1 MKIIDWYI
9 LKRYLATF
17 ALMLALFVPIGIMVD
32 ISENVDK
39 MIENRAPMSDILL
52 YYYHFTLHY
61 ANLLFPFFLFL
72 SIIWFTSKLAN
83 NTEIIAI
90 LSSGVSFMRFLRP
103 YLIGATLVAIVVFF
117 MGMFIV
123 PKASKGYNEFR
134 HTYITKNR
142 DKPGSVSLFNQIND
156 DEIIYVRSFS
166 PVTNTGNDFTLEHF
180 DGNRLKYKISAT
192 SISFK
197 DTIFQLTNYVKRTIG
212 EGDDVLEKER
222 KLDTMFSFK
231 LEDLVP
237 VSYVADTKNLIE
249 LNAFIEREKQ
259 KGSGN
264 ISMYQFNLYKRWS
277 APLTAFILTL
287 IAVAVSSMKRRGGM
301 GINLIFGISLA
312 FIFIFFDKVFGVL
325 AEQSGF
331 PPLLAV
337 AIPVLFFGVLAVVLV
352 RNARR

>member
-1 MKIIDWYI
+1 
-9 LKRYLATF
+9 
-17 ALMLALFVPIGIMVD
+17 MLALFVPIGIMVD

-39 MIENRAPMSDILL
+39 MIENRAPLHEILM

-103 YLIGATLVAIVVFF
+103 YLIGATLVAIAVFF

-123 PKASKGYNEFR
+123 PQASKGYNEFR
-134 HTYITKNR
+134 QVFIHKNR
-142 DKPGSVSLFNQIND
+142 DQPNMQSLYNQIND
-156 DEIIYVRSFS
+156 DEIIYVKSFNE
-166 PVTNTGNDFTLEHF
+166 TTKTGQDFTLEHF
-180 DGNRLKYKISAT
+180 KGNKMVYKISAT
-192 SISFK
+192 SITFRDS
-197 DTIFQLTNYVKRTIG
+197 TYLLTNYMKRIVG
-212 EGDDVLEKER
+212 EREDVIEKER
-222 KLDTMFSFK
+222 SKDTMFSFK

-249 LNAFIEREKQ
+249 LNAFIEREKL

-264 ISMYQFNLYKRWS
+264 ISTYQFNLYKRWS

-331 PPLLAV
+331 PPMLAV
-337 AIPVLFFGVLAVVLV
+337 AIPIVVFGLLAVVLL

>member
-1 MKIIDWYI
+1 
-9 LKRYLATF
+9 
-17 ALMLALFVPIGIMVD
+17 MLVLFVPIGIMID

-39 MIENRAPMSDILL
+39 MIEQQAPMSAILW
-52 YYYHFTLHY
+52 YYFHFTLHY

-123 PKASKGYNEFR
+123 PQASKGYNEFR
-134 HTYITKNR
+134 QVYIHKNR
-142 DKPGSVSLFNQIND
+142 NNNKNNRALFNQIND
-156 DEIIYVRSFS
+156 NEIIYVRSFNKS
-166 PVTNTGNDFTLEHF
+166 NATGYDFTLEHF
-180 DGNRLKYKISAT
+180 DGNRMVYKIAAQ
-192 SISFK
+192 SIKIK
-197 DTIFQLTNYVKRTIG
+197 DSVYTLNNYVKRTIG
-212 EGDDVLEKER
+212 EREDIIETKR
-222 KLDTMFSFK
+222 KKDTLFEFK
-231 LEDLVP
+231 AEDLVP
-237 VSYVADTKNLIE
+237 VSYVADTKNLLE
-249 LNAFIEREKQ
+249 LNTFIEREKL
-259 KGSGN
+259 KGSAN

-301 GINLIFGISLA
+301 GINLLFGVAVA

-331 PPLLAV
+331 PPMLAV
-337 AIPVLFFGVLAVVLV
+337 AIPIVFFGLLAVVLV

>member
-1 MKIIDWYI
+1 
-9 LKRYLATF
+9 
-17 ALMLALFVPIGIMVD
+17 MLFLFVPIGIMVD
-32 ISENVDK
+32 LSENVDK
-39 MIENRAPMSDILL
+39 MIENSAPMSEILN
-52 YYYHFTLHY
+52 YYFHFTLHY

-90 LSSGVSFMRFLRP
+90 LSSGVSFTRFLRP

-123 PKASKGYNEFR
+123 PQASKGYNEFR
-134 HTYITKNR
+134 NNYINR
-142 DKPGSVSLFNQIND
+142 GRVDRTPSRNLFNQIND
-156 DEIIYVRSFS
+156 DEIIYVRNF
-166 PVTNTGNDFTLEHF
+166 NKLNKTGYDFTLEHF
-180 DGNRLKYKISAT
+180 KENQLVYKISAS
-192 SISFK
+192 SIVFK
-197 DTIFQLTNYVKRTIG
+197 DSVYQLNNYLFREIG
-212 EGDDVLEKER
+212 QLDDSIHQER
-222 KLDTMFSFK
+222 KLDTMLNFK

-237 VSYVADTKNLIE
+237 VSYVADTKNLLE
-249 LNAFIEREKQ
+249 LNAFIEREKR

-264 ISMYQFNLYKRWS
+264 ISTYQFNLYKRWS

-287 IAVAVSSMKRRGGM
+287 IAVAVSSMKKRGGM
-301 GINLIFGISLA
+301 GVNLLFGIAVA

-337 AIPVLFFGVLAVVLV
+337 AIPILFFSGLAIFLLK
-352 RNARR
+352 NAKR

>member
-1 MKIIDWYI
+1 MI
-9 LKRYLATF
+9 
-17 ALMLALFVPIGIMVD
+17 D

-39 MIENRAPMSDILL
+39 MIEQQAPMTEILW
-52 YYYHFTLHY
+52 YYFYFTLHY

-103 YLIGATLVAIVVFF
+103 YFIGATLVAIVVFF

-123 PKASKGYNEFR
+123 PQASKGYNEFR
-134 HTYITKNR
+134 EVYIHKNR
-142 DKPGSVSLFNQIND
+142 NKVSTQALYNQIND
-156 DEIIYVRSFS
+156 NEIIYVRSFNPS
-166 PVTNTGNDFTLEHF
+166 NQTGYDFTLEHF
-180 DGNRLKYKISAT
+180 DGNKMEYKISAQY
-192 SISFK
+192 IQFK
-197 DTIFQLTNYVKRTIG
+197 DSVYSLNNYVKRTIG
-212 EGDDVLEKER
+212 EREDIIEKER
-222 KLDTMFSFK
+222 KKDTMFEFEM
-231 LEDLVP
+231 EDMVP

-249 LNAFIEREKQ
+249 LNRFIESEKR

-264 ISMYQFNLYKRWS
+264 ISTYQFNLYKRWS

-301 GINLIFGISLA
+301 GINLLFGVAVA
-312 FIFIFFDKVFGVL
+312 FVFIFFDKVFGVL

-337 AIPVLFFGVLAVVLV
+337 AIPILVFGILAVVLV